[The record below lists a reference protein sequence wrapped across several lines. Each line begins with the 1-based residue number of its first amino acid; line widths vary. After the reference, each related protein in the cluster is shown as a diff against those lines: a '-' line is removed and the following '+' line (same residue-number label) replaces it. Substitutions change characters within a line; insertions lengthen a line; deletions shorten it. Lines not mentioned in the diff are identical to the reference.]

1 MVDAILATL
10 QRNNAFCQALSGD
23 LKARRL
29 QLLEVAVRAGID
41 GSGMDLLLA
50 GNSEPWVTAQ
60 VRREAESGD
69 ILALRQLATVQIPPA
84 TRLQLDAARDAI
96 VRAARDA
103 ELQGDPRNKMDDYLA
118 SVERQVALEAWALD
132 QNNPTKRAI
141 AKAAYQGNGAPK
153 VEPST
158 DPQVTA
164 LSTRYLEAL
173 KKRRR
178 AEAPQP

>member
-1 MVDAILATL
+1 MKLFLLGNKEPFVMR
-10 QRNNAFCQALSGD
+10 QV
-23 LKARRL
+23 LK
-29 QLLEVAVRAGID
+29 
-41 GSGMDLLLA
+41 
-50 GNSEPWVTAQ
+50 
-60 VRREAESGD
+60 EAETGHASALGTIAFGQDSSG
-69 ILALRQLATVQIPPA
+69 A
-84 TRLQLDAARDAI
+84 TRLQVEAARDAI

-103 ELQGDPRNKMDDYLA
+103 ELRADPRNRLDGDLA

-164 LSTRYLEAL
+164 LSSQYLEAL